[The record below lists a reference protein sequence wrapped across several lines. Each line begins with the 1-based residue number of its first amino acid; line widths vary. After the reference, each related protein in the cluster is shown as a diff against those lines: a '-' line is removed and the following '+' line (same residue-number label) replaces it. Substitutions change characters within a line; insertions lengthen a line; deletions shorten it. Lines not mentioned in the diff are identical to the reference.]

1 MRHLLIACLAVGLVG
16 CDERTS
22 SQQDA
27 ATDATANND
36 SATDGGTTAQDAP
49 TPDTLAADGPPIDGP
64 AADGPS
70 ATCAQ
75 TMTCITTNCDA
86 GNMNT
91 CVPACI
97 DQLSPAA
104 ATYFNAL
111 EQCSQPACY
120 SADGGVPPCA
130 TPSST
135 ACSTCIATNCS
146 SQVAA
151 CLSN

>member
-1 MRHLLIACLAVGLVG
+1 MRTLLFACLAVGLVG
-16 CDERTS
+16 CGDRMS
-22 SQQDA
+22 SPHDA
-27 ATDATANND
+27 ATDAIVSTD
-36 SATDGGTTAQDAP
+36 SAATDTPVADTAA
-49 TPDTLAADGPPIDGP
+49 TDTGPPAHDGSST
-64 AADGPS
+64 DGPS